1 MFAVSFGNL
10 HDDVQAEPR
19 SWLVVG
25 MIPVFDKKKAT
36 RGKGPTEDGPWYPCV
51 YIHTC
56 IYIHIHTHTYRY
68 THIHI
73 HTYIKCM
80 YMYVSCMYSNVSCM
94 YLIVS
99 NLVTDIGGC
108 RTLYSSFHPRPTI
121 KEHAPRSAS
130 PSMSVGMA
138 G

>member
-1 MFAVSFGNL
+1 MYINVFYCMFAVSFGNL

-19 SWLVVG
+19 SWLVIG

-108 RTLYSSFHPRPTI
+108 RPHGLPCGGAL
-121 KEHAPRSAS
+121 KQ
-130 PSMSVGMA
+130 
-138 G
+138 